1 MVDIEK
7 IKKDFGDD
15 ILEVK
20 EFRGELTIVVKPE
33 KNIEF
38 LSYLRTEFSIDFL
51 VDVTAV
57 DWYPK
62 VPRFEVVYSLYS
74 LNSKERLRVKVPVGE
89 GEKIR
94 SVTQLWKGAG
104 WLEREVYDMF
114 GIEFEGHPDL
124 RRILLWDDFPGHPLR
139 KDFPLRADVELPGPY

>member
-1 MVDIEK
+1 MLDLER
-7 IKKDFGDD
+7 IKKDFAED
-15 ILEVK
+15 ILEIK
-20 EFRGELTIVVKPE
+20 EFRGDVTITVKKE

-38 LSYLRTEFSIDFL
+38 LTYLRKEFSFDFL
-51 VDVTAV
+51 VDVTAE

-62 VPRFEVVYSLYS
+62 NPRFEVVYNLYS
-74 LNSKERLRVKVPVGE
+74 LSSHERLRVKVPVE
-89 GEKIR
+89 DGEKVR

>member
-1 MVDIEK
+1 MIDIEK
-7 IKKDFGDD
+7 IRKDFGED
-15 ILEVK
+15 IIEVS
-20 EFRGELTIVVKPE
+20 EFHGEVTIVVNKD

-38 LSYLRTEFSIDFL
+38 LSYLRKEFSIDFL

-62 VPRFEVVYSLYS
+62 KPRFEVVYSLYS
-74 LNSKERLRVKVPVGE
+74 LNLKERLRVKVPVDDGE
-89 GEKIR
+89 R
-94 SVTQLWKGAG
+94 VNSVTQLWKGAG

>member
-1 MVDIEK
+1 MIDIEK
-7 IKKDFGDD
+7 IKKDFGED
-15 ILEVK
+15 IIEVS
-20 EFRGELTIVVKPE
+20 EFRGEVTIIVNKD

-38 LSYLRTEFSIDFL
+38 LSYLRKEFSIDFL

-62 VPRFEVVYSLYS
+62 KPRFEVVYSLYS
-74 LNSKERLRVKVPVGE
+74 LNLKERLRVKVPVDD
-89 GEKIR
+89 GEKVR
-94 SVTQLWKGAG
+94 SATQLWKGAG

>member
-1 MVDIEK
+1 MIDIDK
-7 IKKDFGDD
+7 IKKDFGED
-15 ILEVK
+15 IIEVS
-20 EFRGELTIVVKPE
+20 EFRGEVTIVVNKD

-38 LSYLRTEFSIDFL
+38 LSYLRKEFSIDFL

-62 VPRFEVVYSLYS
+62 KPRFEVVYSLYS
-74 LNSKERLRVKVPVGE
+74 LNLKERLRVKVPVDD
-89 GEKIR
+89 GEKVR

-124 RRILLWDDFPGHPLR
+124 RRILLWDGFPGHPLR

>member
-1 MVDIEK
+1 MIDIEK
-7 IKKDFGDD
+7 IRKDFGED
-15 ILEVK
+15 IIEVS
-20 EFRGELTIVVKPE
+20 EFHGEVTIVVNKDM
-33 KNIEF
+33 NIEF
-38 LSYLRTEFSIDFL
+38 LSYLRKEFSIDFL

-62 VPRFEVVYSLYS
+62 KPRFEVVYSLYS
-74 LNSKERLRVKVPVGE
+74 LNLKERLRVKVPVDDGE
-89 GEKIR
+89 R
-94 SVTQLWKGAG
+94 VNSVTQLWKGAG

>member
-1 MVDIEK
+1 MIDIEK

-15 ILEVK
+15 ILEIK
-20 EFRGELTIVVKPE
+20 EFRGELTIVIRPD

-62 VPRFEVVYSLYS
+62 NPRFEVVYSLYS
-74 LNSKERLRVKVPVGE
+74 LNSKERLRVKVPINDGE
-89 GEKIR
+89 SLR

-114 GIEFEGHPDL
+114 GIKFEGHPDL

>member
-1 MVDIEK
+1 MIDVEK
-7 IKKDFGDD
+7 IKKDFGDE
-15 ILEVK
+15 IIGIS
-20 EFRGELTIVVKPE
+20 EFRGEITIVVNKD

-38 LSYLRTEFSIDFL
+38 LSYLRKEFSIDFL

-62 VPRFEVVYSLYS
+62 NPRFEVVYSLYS
-74 LNSKERLRVKVPVGE
+74 LNLKERLRVKVPVDD